1 MAEEKRVLSIDDFE
15 HRLLVNGLINF
26 RNDIIRNEKPTEDI
40 DELLLTVIHAP
51 TKKEKRR
58 QDRDER

>member
-40 DELLLTVIHAP
+40 DELLLKVIHAP

>member
-1 MAEEKRVLSIDDFE
+1 MRILAIDDFE
-15 HRLLVNGLINF
+15 HRLLVRGLSDF
-26 RNDIIRNEKPTEDI
+26 RNDLIQSAKPTEDV
-40 DELLLTVIHAP
+40 DELLLKVIHAP

>member
-1 MAEEKRVLSIDDFE
+1 MAEEKRVLAIDDFE

-40 DELLLTVIHAP
+40 DELLLKVIHAP